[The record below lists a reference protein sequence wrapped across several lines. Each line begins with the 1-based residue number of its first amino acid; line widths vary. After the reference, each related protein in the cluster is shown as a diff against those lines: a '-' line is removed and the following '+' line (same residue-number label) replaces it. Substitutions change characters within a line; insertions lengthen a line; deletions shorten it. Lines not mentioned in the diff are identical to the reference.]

1 MGRLFQRFP
10 LGQNSRHE
18 HPRATLTL
26 NAASHNTDGSPA
38 DRWIQVKCEVEQ
50 RWGKVVYSFPAIGVQ
65 DKKQFA
71 SVIVAGIVLLFLL
84 LAWANAV
91 EPPDD
96 VLARILAAAVVLAV
110 PLSVQA
116 LKKRHQGRALKQ
128 AEGSFEKEMSVL
140 A

>member
-1 MGRLFQRFP
+1 M
-10 LGQNSRHE
+10 
-18 HPRATLTL
+18 
-26 NAASHNTDGSPA
+26 
-38 DRWIQVKCEVEQ
+38 
-50 RWGKVVYSFPAIGVQ
+50 
-65 DKKQFA
+65 KKQFA

-110 PLSVQA
+110 PLGVQVV
-116 LKKRHQGRALKQ
+116 KKRHQGRTLEQ

>member
-1 MGRLFQRFP
+1 M
-10 LGQNSRHE
+10 
-18 HPRATLTL
+18 
-26 NAASHNTDGSPA
+26 
-38 DRWIQVKCEVEQ
+38 
-50 RWGKVVYSFPAIGVQ
+50 
-65 DKKQFA
+65 KKQFA

-116 LKKRHQGRALKQ
+116 LKKRHQGRTLKQ